1 MIENYYNYCH
11 QVLGI
16 HMYTIPLI
24 IVAVL
29 MIVMGLIH
37 WLNQHKR
44 QEEFDE
50 NAEEHRKDRME
61 AAAAAAAVS
70 QTSTAGAKS
79 ADAAK
84 S

>member
-1 MIENYYNYCH
+1 MFIMQE
-11 QVLGI
+11 
-16 HMYTIPLI
+16 TLI
-24 IVAVL
+24 IF
-29 MIVMGLIH
+29 LIELTEH
-37 WLNQHKR
+37 KVRRYWLNQRKR

>member
-37 WLNQHKR
+37 WLNQRKR

-50 NAEEHRKDRME
+50 NRKDRME

>member
-37 WLNQHKR
+37 WLNQRKR

-50 NAEEHRKDRME
+50 ERSSYCYRRRI
-61 AAAAAAAVS
+61 
-70 QTSTAGAKS
+70 TSIS
-79 ADAAK
+79 CRIWR
-84 S
+84 SH

>member
-37 WLNQHKR
+37 WLNQRKR

-61 AAAAAAAVS
+61 AAAAAVS